1 MRKYSSKEKQQLKLL
16 ISNFIELKNLSFG
29 QNRSQSL
36 KQGHQNSNAL
46 RELLNNNNID
56 PSWIGTIK
64 KSSNEDEIIS
74 KLFKEH
80 PELNTNADK
89 IKEICLLYIE
99 MKKMS
104 LDVIT
109 RKERARSSL
118 LKKIANIDPML
129 SAFILFKVNVL
140 RARQKLEQHL
150 VNETLDSL
158 EQRYNEILKD
168 FDL

>member
-29 QNRSQSL
+29 QNRSESL

-46 RELLNNNNID
+46 RELLNNNNVD

-80 PELNTNADK
+80 PELNTDK

-104 LDVIT
+104 LDVIA

-158 EQRYNEILKD
+158 EQRYKEILKD

>member
-1 MRKYSSKEKQQLKLL
+1 MRKFTEQEREKLKSL
-16 ISNFIELKNLSFG
+16 ISSYIEVRDLSFG

-46 RELLNNNNID
+46 RELLNDNNID
-56 PSWIGTIK
+56 PSWMGTIK
-64 KSSNEDEIIS
+64 KSSNEDKIIS

-80 PELNTNADK
+80 PELNSNADK
-89 IKEICLLYIE
+89 IKEICLLYIK
-99 MKKMS
+99 MKKTS
-104 LDVIT
+104 LDVT
-109 RKERARSSL
+109 SRKERARNSL

-129 SAFILFKVNVL
+129 SAFVLFKVNTL
-140 RARQKLEQHL
+140 RARQKLEQSL

-158 EQRYNEILKD
+158 EQRYKEILKD